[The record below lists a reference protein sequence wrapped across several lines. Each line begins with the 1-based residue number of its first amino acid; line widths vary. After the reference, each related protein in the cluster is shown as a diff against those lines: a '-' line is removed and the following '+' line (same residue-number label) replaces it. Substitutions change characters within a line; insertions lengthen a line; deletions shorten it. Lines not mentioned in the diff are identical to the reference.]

1 MVTCSDLATRS
12 KNGDDT
18 LTEAITATTNQ
29 TLPLRLGTFAT
40 LTEALEYAA
49 GGETG
54 YNFHNGR
61 GALEEAVPYAV
72 LRDQAQDLARRL
84 LGCGLERG
92 ERVALIGETWPGFVR
107 FFFACQYAG
116 LVPVPLPAT
125 LQLGGHRAYVKRLR
139 ALVQA
144 AQAAMVASPAS
155 LTALVSEAVDGLGI
169 AVVDEGYLLAD
180 CKASTQPLV
189 PSRPHELAYL
199 QFTSGSTR
207 FPRGVMITQQAVM
220 ANLQGIVQHGLAV
233 RPGDRCVSWLPFYHD
248 MGLVGLVLG
257 PLASQLS
264 VDYLRTSDF
273 AMRPRQ
279 WLHLMSRLG
288 ATISFGPPFGYE
300 LCARRL
306 RPADIAELR
315 LDAWRVAGVGAETI
329 RIDSLRRFAQL
340 LEPAGFDARAFVP
353 CYGMAEC
360 SLAVSFAPLGEGVV
374 TECLDGEI
382 LGRDL
387 RAVPASNETARR
399 VELAR
404 CGRVLPGLELVVR
417 DGLGRPVA
425 KRTLGVVHVRGPS
438 VMEGYFADPVAT
450 AAVLSPDGWL
460 NTGDVGYMA
469 DGELVITG
477 RVKDMI
483 VIHGRNIWPQDLE
496 MLAEQHEGVRPGDSS
511 AFAVVDPG
519 GGEVAVL
526 VIQCRAKD
534 EQERNELI
542 GGLRTAIQAEFGID
556 CLIDLVPPHTL
567 PRTSSGKLSRSGARQ
582 DFLRRRGWP
591 QADTQAMGLEE
602 LQAPQSAVG

>member
-1 MVTCSDLATRS
+1 
-12 KNGDDT
+12 
-18 LTEAITATTNQ
+18 LTEAITATSNNN
-29 TLPLRLGTFAT
+29 LPLRLGTFST

-61 GALEEAVPYAV
+61 GLLEEAVPYAV
-72 LRDQAQDLARRL
+72 LRDQAQALARRL
-84 LGCGLERG
+84 LGFGLKRG
-92 ERVALIGETWPGFVR
+92 ARLALIGETWPGFVR

-125 LQLGGHRAYVKRLR
+125 LQLGGHKAYVKRLR

-144 AQAAMVASPAS
+144 AQASMVASPSS
-155 LTALVSEAVDGLGI
+155 LSGLVMEAMDGLG
-169 AVVDEGYLLAD
+169 VPVMDEDRLMAD
-180 CKASTQPLV
+180 VSASRESLV
-189 PSRPHELAYL
+189 PSQPQELAYL

-233 RPGDRCVSWLPFYHD
+233 RLGDRCVSWLPFYHD

-279 WLHLMSRLG
+279 WLHLMSRLE

-329 RIDSLRRFAQL
+329 RIDSLKRFAQL
-340 LEPAGFDARAFVP
+340 LEPAGFDDRSFVP

-360 SLAVSFAPLGEGVV
+360 SLAVSFAPLGQGV
-374 TECLDGEI
+374 TIERLDGEI
-382 LGRDL
+382 LGREL
-387 RAVPASNETARR
+387 RAMPASELTTRC

-404 CGRVLPGLELVVR
+404 CGQVLPGLELVVR

-425 KRTLGVVHVRGPS
+425 ERTLGVVHVRGPS
-438 VMEGYFADPVAT
+438 VMEGYFDDPLST
-450 AAVLSPDGWL
+450 AEVLSPDGWL
-460 NTGDVGYMA
+460 NTGDVGYLV

-477 RVKDMI
+477 RIKDMI

-496 MLAEQHEGVRPGDSS
+496 MLAEQHDGVRPGDSS

-519 GGEVAVL
+519 GGEMAVL
-526 VIQCRAKD
+526 VIQCRTKE
-534 EQERNELI
+534 EQERVELI
-542 GGLRTAIQAEFGID
+542 GALRSAIQAEFGID

-591 QADTQAMGLEE
+591 QADTQTTGLED
-602 LQAPQSAVG
+602 LQAQQQSAVG

>member
-1 MVTCSDLATRS
+1 M
-12 KNGDDT
+12 
-18 LTEAITATTNQ
+18 TEAITATTNQ
-29 TLPLRLGTFAT
+29 TLPLLLGTFAT

-61 GALEEAVPYAV
+61 GILEEAVPYAV

-360 SLAVSFAPLGEGVV
+360 SLAVSFAPLDEGVV

-387 RAVPASNETARR
+387 KAVPATDEAVRR

-404 CGRVLPGLELVVR
+404 CGRVLPGLELAVR

-425 KRTLGVVHVRGPS
+425 ECTLGVVHVRGPS

-450 AAVLSPDGWL
+450 AAALSPDGWL
-460 NTGDVGYMA
+460 NTGDVGYMT

-534 EQERNELI
+534 EQERTELI
-542 GGLRTAIQAEFGID
+542 GTLRAAIQAEFGID